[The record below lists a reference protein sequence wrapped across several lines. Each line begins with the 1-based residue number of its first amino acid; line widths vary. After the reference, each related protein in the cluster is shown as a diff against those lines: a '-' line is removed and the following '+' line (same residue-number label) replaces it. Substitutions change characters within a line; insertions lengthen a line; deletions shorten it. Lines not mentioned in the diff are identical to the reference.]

1 MFHASIVPGGGSL
14 LLQHVATRSF
24 VLPVGFEASTAFLL
38 TPVDTDS
45 IALPIHKNGGL
56 IGHIEFNVG
65 EGIVGAAE
73 GQLGTFVGE
82 SAAEVQFERT
92 DRLTVLAPD
101 VADGIAADLS
111 ITFAART
118 GTI

>member
-1 MFHASIVPGGGSL
+1 M

-24 VLPVGFEASTAFLL
+24 VLPIGFEASTAFLL

-45 IALPIHKNGGL
+45 IALPIHKNGEL

-65 EGIVGAAE
+65 EGMRRGWRGPARHVCRGDACGRGPVRAHR
-73 GQLGTFVGE
+73 
-82 SAAEVQFERT
+82 SA
-92 DRLTVLAPD
+92 DVLAPD
-101 VADGIAADLS
+101 VADGIASDLS